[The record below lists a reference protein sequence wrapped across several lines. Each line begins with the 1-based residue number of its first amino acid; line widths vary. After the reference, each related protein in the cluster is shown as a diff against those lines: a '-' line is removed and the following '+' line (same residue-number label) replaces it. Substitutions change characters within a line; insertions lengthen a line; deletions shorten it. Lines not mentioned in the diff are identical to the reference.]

1 MVDRWSVCS
10 RDIVG
15 LSKYVWRVNVGVGF
29 RIGIRIRIEFT
40 RTKLI
45 SMQSVLHFR
54 WTQERRVPIC
64 RFETHTLRAT

>member
-29 RIGIRIRIEFT
+29 GIRIEFT